1 MSIITDIQVNK
12 PTVEDIKYYYN
23 KVSAGMNSQYKFF
36 YFQCCVPYKSDYNFE
51 PYDDMIWDY
60 GFLNRDISLD
70 ENNMIAVEIAD
81 FIRYTDKQIQSILD
95 KLEQN
100 AIIEAKR
107 IEAENKLKRISE
119 DF

>member
-1 MSIITDIQVNK
+1 MSIITDIQINK
-12 PTVEDIKYYYN
+12 PSVETIKYYYN
-23 KVSAGMNSQYKFF
+23 KASAGISRQYKFF

-60 GFLNRDISLD
+60 LFLNGDLSFKNTSI
-70 ENNMIAVEIAD
+70 IAVEIAD
-81 FIRYTDKQIQSILD
+81 FIRYTYKQIQDILD
-95 KLEQN
+95 ELERN
-100 AIIEAKR
+100 AIREAKR